1 MLEGGDCKGQSQTTV
16 LETGETP
23 GQGYLDG
30 VPGEPDTL
38 RDREEEGKSRRKD
51 PWEEI
56 LNSFQSPCRS
66 FSGLLFFW

>member
-1 MLEGGDCKGQSQTTV
+1 MLEGGDWKGQSWTTV

-38 RDREEEGKSRRKD
+38 RDRGEDG
-51 PWEEI
+51 
-56 LNSFQSPCRS
+56 C
-66 FSGLLFFW
+66 